1 MTVVIYGI
9 LILVTTM
16 TIIKGET
23 MTSNNA
29 LSSIEVFG
37 VPLYYEV
44 SGAGSPV
51 VLIHEGIGDSRMF
64 APQMA
69 ALSARHQVVRYDLH
83 GYGSSGKPQAP
94 YTNHEALD
102 ALLQQLDIKK
112 TAILGMSMGGNIALD
127 YALTYPEKVSGLI
140 LIGAGLDGVPPDP
153 ETMSFIQPMI
163 NAYQAEDWPRAIEET
178 LHVWI
183 DGPNRSA
190 DEVDPAV
197 RDLMRTLITTMI
209 EREREPGVETSLL
222 DPLAI
227 ERLDEINVP
236 TLVII
241 GDGDVHEIV
250 RTADLLAQSIAGARK
265 VVIPTVAHVP
275 NLERPEEINTLVLD
289 FLATN

>member
-1 MTVVIYGI
+1 
-9 LILVTTM
+9 
-16 TIIKGET
+16 

-37 VPLYYEV
+37 VPVFYED
-44 SGAGSPV
+44 SGEGSPV

-69 ALSARHQVVRYDLH
+69 ALAARHRVVRYDLP
-83 GYGSSGKPQAP
+83 GYGRSGKPQMP

-102 ALLQQLDIKK
+102 ALLQHLDIKR

-163 NAYQAEDWPRAIEET
+163 DAYTAEDWPRAIEET

-183 DGPNRSA
+183 DGPNRTA
-190 DEVDPAV
+190 GEVDPVV
-197 RDLMRTLITTMI
+197 RDLMRTLITTMR
-209 EREREPGVETSLL
+209 EREREPGVEASPL
-222 DPLAI
+222 DPLAV

-236 TLVII
+236 TLVIV
-241 GDGDVHEIV
+241 GDGDVPEIV
-250 RTADLLAQSIAGARK
+250 RTADLLERSIASTRK
-265 VVIPTVAHVP
+265 VVIPNVAHVP
-275 NLERPEEINTLVLD
+275 NLERPEEINQLVLD
-289 FLATN
+289 FLAASFRP